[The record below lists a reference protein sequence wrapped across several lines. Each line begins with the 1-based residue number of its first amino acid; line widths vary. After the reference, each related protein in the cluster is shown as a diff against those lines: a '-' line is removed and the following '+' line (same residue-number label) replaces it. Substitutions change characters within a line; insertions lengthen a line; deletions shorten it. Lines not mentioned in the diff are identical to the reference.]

1 MTDLS
6 PHPHPAPNPAEAR
19 APRRTTRRRF
29 AGTAAAT
36 VVSGSVL
43 AFPRGA
49 EAQTPVP
56 SGSGDGTQG
65 GFTRREGDDIIVERS
80 VADLRYGLDHQEF
93 SVTEVVGVSLDRIDA
108 MDLQGVGLN
117 AMIELNPDAMD
128 IAAQLDDELRQG
140 RRRSPM
146 HGIPVVIKDVF
157 ATADGM
163 RTTSGSLAL
172 ADNVVVRDAFIVE
185 QMRAA
190 GMVILGKTNMTEW
203 SNFRGGLPQGWSSR
217 GGQTVNP
224 YVTTL
229 SAFGSSTGSAVAVAA
244 SYCPVSVGAETD
256 GSIICPA
263 SACGVVGMKPTV
275 GMVSRRGSMGVSF
288 SQDSPGPIGRSV
300 ADVASMLEVLVGY
313 DPEDIAFGER
323 AGSFPAASVA
333 EFPVPDPGTRSYAK
347 ALDSAGLGGARV
359 GVVRSLFGLDMETD
373 RHVEE
378 AILAMKDAGA
388 EIVDDI
394 YIESYGSISDGAS
407 EGTVLLGEFPY
418 MVQQF
423 LADYMPDGPMASLED
438 IVNFCAE
445 NADATQFYDPTD
457 GLLAALNVSPDAIS
471 EDWYLEA
478 LETNHTLTRDEGIDL
493 VMDENDLDVLVAPS
507 TSLPTDLYSGDFPG
521 ASTQIPSMAGY
532 PSLTMPVG
540 YTNGLPA
547 GMHLF
552 GRAFSERKI
561 LRYAYALER
570 VLDARRPPQYLT
582 EVPYE

>member
-1 MTDLS
+1 MAA
-6 PHPHPAPNPAEAR
+6 APC
-19 APRRTTRRRF
+19 RTTRRRF
-29 AGTAAAT
+29 AGSAAAT
-36 VVSGSVL
+36 VISGTTL
-43 AFPRGA
+43 TFPRGSA
-49 EAQTPVP
+49 GQTPDTD
-56 SGSGDGTQG
+56 GSGDGTQG
-65 GFTRREGDDIIVERS
+65 GFTRREGDDIIVETS
-80 VADLRYGLDHQEF
+80 VADLRNGLDHQEF
-93 SVTEVVGVSLDRIDA
+93 TIHEVVQVALDRISA
-108 MDLQGVGLN
+108 MDQQGPGLN

-128 IAAQLDDELRQG
+128 IAAQMDEELRQG
-140 RRRSPM
+140 QRRSPM

-157 ATADGM
+157 ATADAM

-172 ADNVVVRDAFIVE
+172 MDNTVIRDAFIVE

-203 SNFRGGLPQGWSSR
+203 SNFRGGWLPQGWSSR

-224 YVTTL
+224 YVTAL

-244 SYCPVSVGAETD
+244 SYSPVSVGAETD

-288 SQDSPGPIGRSV
+288 SQDSPGPLGRSV
-300 ADVASMLEVLVGY
+300 ADVAAMLEVLVGY
-313 DPEDIAFGER
+313 DPEDIAFGEL
-323 AGSFPAASVA
+323 AGSFPAASAA

-373 RHVEE
+373 WHVEE
-378 AILAMKDAGA
+378 AILAMKEAGA

-394 YIESYGSISDGAS
+394 YIESYGSINDGIS
-407 EGTVLLGEFPY
+407 EGNVLLGEFP
-418 MVQQF
+418 F
-423 LADYMPDGPMASLED
+423 LFREFITEYMPDGPMTSLED
-438 IVNFCAE
+438 VVTFYTE
-445 NADATQFYDPTD
+445 NAEATQFYDETD
-457 GLLAALNVSPDAIS
+457 GLLAALNVSPDAIF

-478 LETNHTLTRDEGIDL
+478 LEINHTLTRDEGIDL
-493 VMDENDLDVLVAPS
+493 VMNENDLDVLVAPS
-507 TSLPTDLYSGDFPG
+507 TSLPTDLYGGDFPG

-570 VLDARRPPQYLT
+570 MLDARRPPEYLT